1 MVTKK
6 MCKNTVLVKWN
17 IVEIIFPVLLGYN
30 SCNTLCEFKVYKW
43 WFKRCRYCEI
53 INTIQ
58 LVNTP
63 IILHRWCVWIQSC
76 LTLATPWTV
85 AHQTALSIEFPRQEY
100 WCGLLFPSPGDL
112 PDPGIKLASLAS
124 PALAGW
130 FFTMSV
136 TWEALSS
143 YIVYLI
149 SFPKIYIITV
159 IIIY

>member
-63 IILHRWCVWIQSC
+63 IILHRWCVWIQSR

-124 PALAGW
+124 PALAGT
-130 FFTMSV
+130 FFTTSA
-136 TWEALSS
+136 TCDPLAQQ
-143 YIVYLI
+143 YLDRI
-149 SFPKIYIITV
+149 
-159 IIIY
+159 